1 MGLIVNTYTFTPS
14 RMVVDAGKTGTG
26 RLVINY
32 NTRNDILNVDWSG
45 RMGTAAPSQCWVN
58 ITDFNNYECTF
69 EVDATRAED
78 RELNTVEITAE
89 ITYQDGLNVETYT
102 ESFGCPITVMDKLD
116 IDIPGGLPGDTGNT
130 GNTGTTGNT
139 SGSTTGGT
147 TGDTTGDTITINLS
161 SNPTKMIFD
170 KVAAQGISINSNVEV
185 EDWSWEDS
193 SSFYITKLSESS
205 TSLGLQIY
213 PKAVTSVLTKN
224 NFLTVTA
231 TSGSTTATINVP
243 ITIWGY
249 GAFPIWEDYFFT
261 FPEEYGERVKYKII
275 DGKTKE
281 ELYSGLAQQ
290 LPTQYGVE
298 INLSKMVRNHLTNHF
313 PELIDGA
320 MNYDEDGYGRWIN
333 ILVDN
338 VNIAAM
344 LFYNSW
350 GYEPK
355 PNGYTLSAPIR
366 NIIDR
371 KQWFVCSIFNDNTN
385 LPTVRYQLSKSGTDP
400 INRTSLIAT
409 NGQKIIVDR
418 YLSEYNDYNQIQ
430 VDNATYK
437 IIDGCYEYC
446 LYYKNAF
453 GGWDSLLVGGNTTK
467 TDKINS
473 QYYTKVFNNKTYQF
487 GKTKYLNVISPSYT
501 LYTDWFNDDEQSR
514 LYHLLE
520 STEVYLHNLNTNKLE
535 PVNIANT
542 DCVYKTFTNNGKK
555 KWYNTINVE
564 VAQDKIRQ

>member
-1 MGLIVNTYTFTPS
+1 MGLIVNTYKFTPS
-14 RMVVDAGKTGTG
+14 RMVVNAGETGTG
-26 RLVINY
+26 RLVLNY

-69 EVDATRAED
+69 NVDATRAEV

-102 ESFGCPITVMDKLD
+102 ESFGCPITVMEKLD
-116 IDIPGGLPGDTGNT
+116 IDIPGDQPPIIPDTG
-130 GNTGTTGNT
+130 GTTGNT

-161 SNPTKMIFD
+161 SNPTRMIFD

-185 EDWSWEDS
+185 ENWSWEDS

-320 MNYDEDGYGRWIN
+320 INYDEDGYGRWIN
-333 ILVDN
+333 IMVDN

-355 PNGYTLSAPIR
+355 PNGYALSAPIR

-385 LPTVRYQLSKSGTDP
+385 LPTVRYQLSKSGADP

-453 GGWDSLLVGGNTTK
+453 GGWDSLLVGGNATK

-542 DCVYKTFTNNGKK
+542 DCVYKTYTNNGKK